1 MAVPADRVTVKK
13 AEIRDVP
20 GPCWSAGYDNMTI
33 RIVPITVGATESV
46 PETDLLNWISD
57 EV

>member
-13 AEIRDVP
+13 KEIRDVP
-20 GPCWSAGYDNMTI
+20 GPCLSAGYDNMTV
-33 RIVPITVGATESV
+33 RIMPIMVGATESV
-46 PETDLLNWISD
+46 PEADLSNWISD